1 MNTSKMSN
9 FYALAEAQTAFD
21 GYRKMIGEQREMIA
35 DKFTTLTTW
44 IQLQTADM
52 VDFVQGSAGRIGD
65 QVGRALGIGETAG
78 ENWGTWLEGSVTV
91 GQTWQ
96 KLITIAFAE
105 KTMIYGLSVMIEPVL
120 VVPTTSPANE
130 LQASIC
136 FGEAAQAA
144 PGGSSI
150 TSMLGPR
157 WDITGYGYQGHW
169 EKPHNPACHPISLW
183 EDINVVYPNV
193 TVQNQNLYLPIDRYR
208 IGPKGLSV
216 WGFWNKSAG
225 ALAPGIFRVAVST
238 APGIV

>member
-1 MNTSKMSN
+1 MNTSKISS
-9 FYALAEAQTAFD
+9 FYALAEVQTAFD
-21 GYRKMIGEQREMIA
+21 GYRKMIGEQRTMLAER
-35 DKFTTLTTW
+35 FTTLTTW

-78 ENWGTWLEGSVTV
+78 ENWGTWLEGSVTQ

-96 KLITIAFAE
+96 KIITIAFGE
-105 KTMIYGLSVMIEPVL
+105 KTMVYGLSIMIEPVL
-120 VVPTTSPANE
+120 VVPVTSPANE
-130 LQASIC
+130 LQASVC

-157 WDITGYGYQGHW
+157 WDITGYGYRGHW
-169 EKPHNPACHPISLW
+169 EKPHNPACHPISFW
-183 EDINVVYPNV
+183 EDTNAQYPNV

-216 WGFWNKSAG
+216 WGFWNNSAG
-225 ALAPGIFRVAVST
+225 ALPPGILRVAIST
-238 APGIV
+238 APGI